1 MQRRIPPHPS
11 SLFGRG
17 HGHDFQVLETLVA
30 VAGLGLGSLWL
41 RFHVVGIRRLI
52 EAGLG
57 LGRLW
62 LRVMMGIRRLSELG
76 VVGAAAL
83 RLFLEQAHHCL
94 FQVMK
99 LGLDH
104 EGPCHRRAYERH
116 QGCVWVSAI
125 AEVYARGRQRMMW
138 SERWAEAC
146 SGVRRVVEALV

>member
-41 RFHVVGIRRLI
+41 RLRVMSIRCLI
-52 EAGLG
+52 DAG

-62 LRVMMGIRRLSELG
+62 LRLRVMGIRRLSELG

-116 QGCVWVSAI
+116 LGCVWISVM
-125 AEVYARGRQRMMW
+125 AETCARGRQRMMW